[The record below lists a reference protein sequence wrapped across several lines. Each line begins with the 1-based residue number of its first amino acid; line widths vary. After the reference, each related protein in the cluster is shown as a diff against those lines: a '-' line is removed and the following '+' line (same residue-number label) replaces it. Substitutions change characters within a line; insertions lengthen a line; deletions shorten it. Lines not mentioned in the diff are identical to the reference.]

1 MIPEVGKNYIFL
13 DKTISSRFQ
22 FFFNIFNLNQ
32 LYNYLTKFQNLY
44 QRKAKISFTKFPL
57 NRNKVYQQKFKF
69 SLKLS
74 CLQVLAPSPRDESN
88 HRSIWHFSTVLGP
101 TRQVWWDVKK
111 WEKNSSASSACSNW
125 IDSRVSSTQISE
137 DSEKTWSARETER
150 QSTFGTITVEC
161 LRGRSLD
168 A

>member
-1 MIPEVGKNYIFL
+1 M
-13 DKTISSRFQ
+13 
-22 FFFNIFNLNQ
+22 NQ
-32 LYNYLTKFQNLY
+32 LHNYLTKFQNLY

-88 HRSIWHFSTVLGP
+88 HRSIWHFSTLLGP

-111 WEKNSSASSACSNW
+111 WEKTLVPLVTALIGSTRESAQLSQQFACGA
-125 IDSRVSSTQISE
+125 TE
-137 DSEKTWSARETER
+137 DFRRWKKWENLKCKRNRETKH
-150 QSTFGTITVEC
+150 IWH
-161 LRGRSLD
+161 
-168 A
+168 